1 MTDILKKHPTPWRV
15 ERSCVDSDFVCIRDA
30 HETQVV
36 SFVLA
41 IYRHTDIDKVLDFI
55 VSAVNEKAECVE
67 LVETA
72 KAFLVKHDEVEPA
85 VTARFQFAQ
94 IHGMAYKGPTYEH
107 EIAAFRAALAK
118 MAPLGGKED
127 ER

>member
-55 VSAVNEKAECVE
+55 VSAVNCYALMSEAEKLKWTEGYRRITDA
-67 LVETA
+67 
-72 KAFLVKHDEVEPA
+72 
-85 VTARFQFAQ
+85 AQ
-94 IHGMAYKGPTYEH
+94 
-107 EIAAFRAALAK
+107 
-118 MAPLGGKED
+118 GGKED
-127 ER
+127 EG